1 MAASLTYSPS
11 GLSDMTYAIAL
22 RGFAVL
28 LALICVGLMSFV
40 AHYTHTPKHQARGPN
55 FTFRPEHVPRW
66 PDATVRIGTVGLL
79 ASFLVLTGACLLIAG
94 V

>member
-1 MAASLTYSPS
+1 
-11 GLSDMTYAIAL
+11 
-22 RGFAVL
+22 
-28 LALICVGLMSFV
+28 MSFV
-40 AHYTHTPKHQARGPN
+40 AHYSHAPQSQAPGPN
-55 FTFRPEHVPRW
+55 LTLLPERAPRW

>member
-1 MAASLTYSPS
+1 
-11 GLSDMTYAIAL
+11 MTYAIAL
-22 RGFAVL
+22 RVFAVL
-28 LALICVGLMSFV
+28 LTLICIGLMSFV
-40 AHYTHTPKHQARGPN
+40 AHFTLAPQPQAPGTNFAVGPE
-55 FTFRPEHVPRW
+55 RAPRW

>member
-1 MAASLTYSPS
+1 
-11 GLSDMTYAIAL
+11 MTYAIAL
-22 RGFAVL
+22 RVFAVL
-28 LALICVGLMSFV
+28 LALICIGLMSFV
-40 AHYTHTPKHQARGPN
+40 AHYTHAPQSRAPGPN
-55 FTFRPEHVPRW
+55 LTLRSEHVPRW

>member
-1 MAASLTYSPS
+1 
-11 GLSDMTYAIAL
+11 MTYAIAL
-22 RGFAVL
+22 RVFAVL
-28 LALICVGLMSFV
+28 LTLICIGLMSFV
-40 AHYTHTPKHQARGPN
+40 AHYRLAPQPQASGTSFAVGPE
-55 FTFRPEHVPRW
+55 RAPRW

>member
-1 MAASLTYSPS
+1 
-11 GLSDMTYAIAL
+11 MTYAIAL
-22 RGFAVL
+22 RVFAVL
-28 LALICVGLMSFV
+28 LTLICIGLMAFV
-40 AHYTHTPKHQARGPN
+40 AHYTLAPRPQAPGPN
-55 FTFRPEHVPRW
+55 FVVRPERPPRW

>member
-1 MAASLTYSPS
+1 MAPSPTYSPS

-22 RGFAVL
+22 RVFAVL

-40 AHYTHTPKHQARGPN
+40 SHYRLASQPQTPGPN
-55 FTFRPEHVPRW
+55 FAFGPERTPRW
-66 PDATVRIGTVGLL
+66 TDATLRIGTVGLL
-79 ASFLVLTGACLLIAG
+79 VSFLVLTGACLLIAG

>member
-1 MAASLTYSPS
+1 
-11 GLSDMTYAIAL
+11 MTYAIAL
-22 RGFAVL
+22 RVFAVL
-28 LALICVGLMSFV
+28 LTLICIGLMAFV
-40 AHYTHTPKHQARGPN
+40 AHYTVAPRPQAPGPN
-55 FTFRPEHVPRW
+55 FAVRPGRAPRW